1 MQQVKEYLSET
12 VSCEVTVKRL
22 KSGKHI
28 FSHVEWHMT
37 CWVGNTVKEVPGF
50 TWVSREELREA
61 YALPSAFKA
70 YFPLIEELL
79 GT

>member
-28 FSHVEWHMT
+28 FSHVEWHMKGYMIQT
-37 CWVGNTVKEVPGF
+37 EAPIPGDWEYVPIPELKEKYPIPNAF
-50 TWVSREELREA
+50 SA
-61 YALPSAFKA
+61 YT
-70 YFPLIEELL
+70 EGLL
-79 GT
+79 